1 MYKFEW
7 KNWAVYC
14 PLPLFFFFPLKL
26 KKFNL
31 VDKGRSIMKEMNKT
45 TTEKISSFPS
55 FKSCQSSSMP
65 KTPVV
70 DAPTDTTSFKLMLLC
85 YLFKLDETFS

>member
-1 MYKFEW
+1 
-7 KNWAVYC
+7 
-14 PLPLFFFFPLKL
+14 
-26 KKFNL
+26 
-31 VDKGRSIMKEMNKT
+31 
-45 TTEKISSFPS
+45 
-55 FKSCQSSSMP
+55 MP